1 MAQTILRQ
9 LAAKGIAAAGLST
22 DSRALEPGDVF
33 VAYPGA
39 RTDGRRFIDAA
50 VAGGAAAVLWEERD
64 FAWNRR
70 LTVPNIPVG
79 DLRALSGYLA
89 HLVYGRPSES
99 LWTIGVTGTNGK
111 TSVSQWIAH
120 SLTEL
125 GRRCAVIG
133 TLGNG
138 FPGAL
143 AQSPNTT
150 PDAIVLHRDLARY
163 LSQGAAAAAMEV
175 SSIGLDQGRVNGVR
189 FDVAVFTNLTRDHL
203 EYHGTMEAYAA
214 AKAKLFAD
222 SDLKY
227 AILNLDD
234 PFGRELSGKLRGSS
248 VQRVGY
254 TLQQALVGVDI
265 DLLFAARDVAAT
277 ARGLRFS
284 ALTPHG
290 TAPVEAPLAGRFN
303 VSNLL
308 AVLAALTVSGIS
320 LAAAADQC
328 ARLAPPAGRMQMQGG
343 AGEPLVI
350 VDYAHTPD
358 ALEQALSA
366 LRETARARGGR
377 LLCVFGCGGDRDAGK
392 RPLMGEV
399 AARLADKAI
408 VTSDNPRGEDPAA
421 IIAAVLQGAG
431 SNAVAIEERAA
442 AISQAVGE
450 AAERD
455 VVLIAGKGHETYQE
469 IAGRRLPFSD
479 ARQAAAALAQR
490 GSKAP

>member
-9 LAAKGIAAAGLST
+9 LAAKGITAAGLST

-70 LTVPNIPVG
+70 LAVPNIPVG
-79 DLRALSGYLA
+79 DLRVLSGYLA

-265 DLLFAARDVAAT
+265 DLLFAARDIAAT

-284 ALTPHG
+284 ALTPHE

-399 AARLADKAI
+399 AARLADAAI

-431 SNAVAIEERAA
+431 SNAVAIEDRAA